1 MSPRPAPPLPP
12 RPALPPVLACGLGL
26 WASCAAVCAA
36 AQFWEAGACVAVGAA
51 ALAAAVLAAVALLR
65 CGRGTLAR
73 CALLGILVGAA
84 CGCGAGASLHVA
96 WQEAAGEAPG
106 RLRFEA
112 VEDAD
117 AGLYGAQCVARTRLA
132 SGRAVDVRLRFA
144 DGADV
149 PRYGDVF
156 EAEAS
161 LAAPAERSAAWCWQ
175 RGVAAVATV
184 RQAAPVA
191 RHDALGVLLGVRA
204 RALEVLGRL
213 DGDGGAVLQAL
224 VCGARGALDEGD
236 VYAAFKASGLAHLVA
251 VSGAH
256 LVMVCAFAGASALR
270 APRAPRA
277 VAVGVQAALL
287 ACYLVL
293 SAMPISAV
301 RAALRAAARAR
312 RRSSRGGAR
321 PA

>member
-1 MSPRPAPPLPP
+1 MSPRPAP
-12 RPALPPVLACGLGL
+12 ALPRRRPGPTAGACGLAA
-26 WASCAAVCAA
+26 WAFGRPAPPCAPPRSSGRRGRASPWAQRRSRLRCLPPSRCCAA
-36 AQFWEAGACVAVGAA
+36 GAA
-51 ALAAAVLAAVALLR
+51 RSQAMRPAGHPRRRRVRLR
-65 CGRGTLAR
+65 CRG
-73 CALLGILVGAA
+73 V
-84 CGCGAGASLHVA
+84 LHVA

-204 RALEVLGRL
+204 RALEVLAGWT
-213 DGDGGAVLQAL
+213 AT
-224 VCGARGALDEGD
+224 
-236 VYAAFKASGLAHLVA
+236 AAPCCRRS
-251 VSGAH
+251 
-256 LVMVCAFAGASALR
+256 
-270 APRAPRA
+270 
-277 VAVGVQAALL
+277 
-287 ACYLVL
+287 
-293 SAMPISAV
+293 SAV
-301 RAALRAAARAR
+301 RAARWTKGTSTPPSKPPGSRILWRCRAPTSSWCARSPVPRSGRCERRAPWPWACRRRCSRATSCCRPCRYRPFAR
-312 RRSSRGGAR
+312 RS
-321 PA
+321 